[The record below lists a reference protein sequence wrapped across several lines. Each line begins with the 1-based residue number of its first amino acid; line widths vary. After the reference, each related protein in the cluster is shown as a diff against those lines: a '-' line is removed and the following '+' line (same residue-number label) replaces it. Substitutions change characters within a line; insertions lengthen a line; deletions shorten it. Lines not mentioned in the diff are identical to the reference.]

1 MSRNGSSDQSK
12 LGPFSHLVA
21 QGALP
26 TFDTSKTTPSAG
38 QTWPTS
44 KPPFKNILILSGAGT
59 STSAGIPDFR
69 SPGTGLYDNLKRY
82 DLAYPEEIFGLDLLR
97 SRPEAFF
104 TLSRELYPGKYAPT
118 LSHTFYKLLDDA
130 NVLLRIFTQNI
141 DTLERLAGLDDDK
154 IVEAHGSFASA
165 KCIECEESVEEE
177 WMRQHCLDG
186 KVARCEAC
194 GGVCKPDIV
203 FFGEALPERFI
214 DRLQDLQKAD
224 CLLILGTSLRVHPF
238 ASLITRVPRHIPR
251 ILINLEKVGDDQ
263 WGGLDFDGD
272 YVEEPEGVRD
282 VWSGEK
288 QIDEVVR
295 QICKRLGWEDEL
307 LRRNAETRRKVLGK
321 HAILYAA
328 MTTSVASSSTIKRLL
343 KEYSTIRSEQAKL
356 EASGSEWQ
364 GEQGI
369 GKNCCLL
376 ELRPW
381 DSEEEDLFEW
391 TATILGPEGGCYEG
405 GLFRLS
411 IVIPPAYPT
420 RPPSMSFKT
429 KIWHPNVHWKVRTLP
444 SQQHEIESI
453 CICTSRGSELR
464 TPARKRERFWTL
476 TDKPSLPLLRL
487 FLALAYL
494 SQTGEIC
501 LDVLSS
507 QWTPAWTLTSACT
520 AVIAL
525 LDAPEADSPLNV
537 DAATV
542 LRTGDRSAYVSAAR
556 MYTLLHAYDT

>member
-26 TFDTSKTTPSAG
+26 TFDTFLDLFSSSSSSSASSTFPETSHASASSSQSSKATQSAG
-38 QTWPTS
+38 QTWSAS

-69 SPGTGLYDNLKRY
+69 SPGTGLYDNLKKY

-118 LSHTFYKLLDDA
+118 LSHTFYKLLADA
-130 NVLLRIFTQNI
+130 DVLLRIFTQNI

-165 KCIECEESVEEE
+165 KCIECEKSVEEE
-177 WMRQHCLDG
+177 WMRQHCLEG

-224 CLLILGTSLRVHPF
+224 CLLILGTSLKVHPF

-272 YVEEPEGVRD
+272 YVEEPERVRD

-288 QIDEVVR
+288 KIDEVVR

-307 LRRNAETRRKVLGK
+307 LRRNAETRRKILGGDEVFAEDGK
-321 HAILYAA
+321 AA
-328 MTTSVASSSTIKRLL
+328 STDKAAETTGEATTDLSAAKESAQHIAKDVADQSVAGREAPTAGAHLA
-343 KEYSTIRSEQAKL
+343 KEKT
-356 EASGSEWQ
+356 
-364 GEQGI
+364 GEGLGDDLSQGI
-369 GKNCCLL
+369 KQL
-376 ELRPW
+376 
-381 DSEEEDLFEW
+381 D
-391 TATILGPEGGCYEG
+391 
-405 GLFRLS
+405 
-411 IVIPPAYPT
+411 
-420 RPPSMSFKT
+420 
-429 KIWHPNVHWKVRTLP
+429 
-444 SQQHEIESI
+444 IE
-453 CICTSRGSELR
+453 
-464 TPARKRERFWTL
+464 KREAEE
-476 TDKPSLPLLRL
+476 K
-487 FLALAYL
+487 
-494 SQTGEIC
+494 
-501 LDVLSS
+501 
-507 QWTPAWTLTSACT
+507 
-520 AVIAL
+520 
-525 LDAPEADSPLNV
+525 
-537 DAATV
+537 
-542 LRTGDRSAYVSAAR
+542 DRRAG
-556 MYTLLHAYDT
+556 L